1 MIVALDLLEQAI
13 CHDPNYGSAL
23 ALAASCH
30 LNLHVGGW
38 TDDPE
43 ESRRGRARLGVTRG
57 LLAGAAHPVRL
68 RLIS

>member
-30 LNLHVGGW
+30 LNLHVGAGP
-38 TDDPE
+38 TIQKKAAGCE
-43 ESRRGRARLGVTRG
+43 RGSG
-57 LLAGAAHPVRL
+57 
-68 RLIS
+68 